1 MKHNA
6 KGTNRDYAHLK
17 MKLLARILIS
27 CLVAMLTI
35 FLLYIVFWRGRGSEW
50 VVSIIMRLF
59 HINYSKSVFIYKQI
73 VRDNQEIIW
82 FIAIVIVFMVL
93 LRIVLNWLTRYFDMV
108 NQGIDALLSD
118 DTEIHLPSEMVA
130 TERKLMAVKQK
141 LKQRTL
147 EAQLAEQRK
156 NDLVMYLAHDIRT
169 PLTSVIGYLNLMT
182 EAPDMPTEQ
191 KAKYLRIT
199 LDKANRLEIMINEF
213 FEITMYN
220 QQQITINKEPID
232 LYYMLVQ
239 LIDELSPILSAK
251 AISADLQANEDLT
264 VWGDPD
270 KLARVFNNI
279 LKNAVAYSYSDTQIH
294 ITAKEKEDTVIIYIT
309 NQGEPIPQDKL
320 TTIFDKFCRL
330 DEARTSDTGGAGL
343 GLAIAKE
350 IIMLHG
356 GHISAACENHTITFT
371 IQLHGSF

>member
-1 MKHNA
+1 MKRNIKEHN
-6 KGTNRDYAHLK
+6 TDYAHLK

-82 FIAIVIVFMVL
+82 FVAIVIVFMVL
-93 LRIVLNWLTRYFDMV
+93 LRSVLNWLTRYFDMV

-118 DTEIHLPSEMVA
+118 DTDIHLPSEMVA
-130 TERKLMAVKQK
+130 TERKLIAVKQK

-182 EAPDMPTEQ
+182 EAPDIPTEQ

-199 LDKANRLEIMINEF
+199 LDKANRLEKMINEF

-220 QQQITINKEPID
+220 QQQITINKEHID

-251 AISADLQANEDLT
+251 GISAVLQADEDLT

-279 LKNAVAYSYSDTQIH
+279 LKNAAAYSYPDTQIP
-294 ITAKEKEDTVIIYIT
+294 IVAQEKEGTVIISIS
-309 NQGEPIPQDKL
+309 NQGEHIPPNKL
-320 TTIFDKFCRL
+320 TTIFDKFSRL

-350 IIMLHG
+350 IIVLHG
-356 GHISAACENHTITFT
+356 GHISATCEAHTITFV
-371 IQLHGSF
+371 IQLPKC

>member
-1 MKHNA
+1 MKRNTKGHN
-6 KGTNRDYAHLK
+6 TDYAHLK

-50 VVSIIMRLF
+50 VVSIIMWLF
-59 HINYSKSVFIYKQI
+59 HIDYSKSVFIYKQI

-82 FIAIVIVFMVL
+82 FVAIVIVFMVL
-93 LRIVLNWLTRYFDMV
+93 LRSVLNWLTRYFDMV

-118 DTEIHLPSEMVA
+118 DTDIHLPSEMVA
-130 TERKLMAVKQK
+130 TERKLIAVKQK

-199 LDKANRLEIMINEF
+199 LDKANRLEKMINEF

-220 QQQITINKEPID
+220 QQQITINKENID

-239 LIDELSPILSAK
+239 LIDELSPTLSAK
-251 AISADLQANEDLT
+251 GIQAVLKADEDLT
-264 VWGDPD
+264 VYGDSD

-279 LKNAVAYSYSDTQIH
+279 LKNAAAYSYPDTQIP
-294 ITAKEKEDTVIIYIT
+294 IVAQEKEGTVIISIS
-309 NQGEPIPQDKL
+309 NQGEHIPPNKL

-350 IIMLHG
+350 IIVLHG
-356 GHISAACENHTITFT
+356 GYISATCEAHTITFV
-371 IQLHGSF
+371 IQLPKC

>member
-1 MKHNA
+1 M
-6 KGTNRDYAHLK
+6 
-17 MKLLARILIS
+17 
-27 CLVAMLTI
+27 
-35 FLLYIVFWRGRGSEW
+35 
-50 VVSIIMRLF
+50 
-59 HINYSKSVFIYKQI
+59 
-73 VRDNQEIIW
+73 
-82 FIAIVIVFMVL
+82 IVFMVL
-93 LRIVLNWLTRYFDMV
+93 LRSVLNWLTRYFDMV

-118 DTEIHLPSEMVA
+118 DTDIHLPSEMVA
-130 TERKLMAVKQK
+130 TERKLIAVKQK

-199 LDKANRLEIMINEF
+199 LDKANRLEKMINEF

-220 QQQITINKEPID
+220 QQQITINKENID

-239 LIDELSPILSAK
+239 LIDELSPTLSTKGIQAVLK
-251 AISADLQANEDLT
+251 ADEDLT
-264 VWGDPD
+264 VYGDSD

-279 LKNAVAYSYSDTQIH
+279 LKNAAAYSYPDTQIP
-294 ITAKEKEDTVIIYIT
+294 IVAQEKEGTVIISIS
-309 NQGEPIPQDKL
+309 NQGEHIPPNKL

-350 IIMLHG
+350 IIVLHG
-356 GHISAACENHTITFT
+356 GYISATCEAHTITFV
-371 IQLHGSF
+371 IQLPKC